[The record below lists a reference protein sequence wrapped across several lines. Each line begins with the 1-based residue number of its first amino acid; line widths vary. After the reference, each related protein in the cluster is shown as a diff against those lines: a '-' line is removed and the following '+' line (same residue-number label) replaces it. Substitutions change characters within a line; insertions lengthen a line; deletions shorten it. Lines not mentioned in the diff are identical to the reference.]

1 MHIREQAETSYN
13 RIESDVRKWIK
24 NKGTVQ
30 AKLDELEQNLKQ
42 EKSDQKDI
50 LLARIKDE
58 THSEVYD
65 EMLEKCES
73 NIKRITGDI
82 NRINNYNETI
92 KKRKADLKHAVEIID
107 EIVKEGAISDANLRM
122 LIERIVI
129 YEVKEGLHLEIEL
142 NANFK
147 NHRNY
152 YDENGVIILDSN
164 SENRPTI
171 CNNYKLRKQGRKTS
185 VVSRP

>member
-1 MHIREQAETSYN
+1 MKLKQAETSYN
-13 RIESDVRKWIK
+13 RIELDVRKWIK

-30 AKLDELEQNLKQ
+30 VKLDELEQNLK
-42 EKSDQKDI
+42 
-50 LLARIKDE
+50 
-58 THSEVYD
+58 
-65 EMLEKCES
+65 
-73 NIKRITGDI
+73 RITG
-82 NRINNYNETI
+82 
-92 KKRKADLKHAVEIID
+92 
-107 EIVKEGAISDANLRM
+107 DANLRM

-171 CNNYKLRKQGRKTS
+171 CNNYKLRKQGRKTA

>member
-1 MHIREQAETSYN
+1 
-13 RIESDVRKWIK
+13 
-24 NKGTVQ
+24 
-30 AKLDELEQNLKQ
+30 LP
-42 EKSDQKDI
+42 
-50 LLARIKDE
+50 ARIKDE
-58 THSEVYD
+58 AHSGVYD

-92 KKRKADLKHAVEIID
+92 KKRKADLKHAVEITD

-164 SENRPTI
+164 SENRRTI
-171 CNNYKLRKQGRKTS
+171 CNNYKLRKQGRKTA
-185 VVSRP
+185 VVFRP